1 MSAFVTDQF
10 RIFNAGNF
18 VDSVLDTNNSYYV
31 FLGLSN
37 PTSPSPG
44 FGRTSTWND
53 ASGPPN
59 PIDNFSYESQYGS
72 TSLFGKRVVGDNIR
86 RVVRKVEW
94 TKNTYYDMYRHDY
107 DANNKA
113 PNSGTGRLYDANYF
127 VVNSDY
133 NVYICIENGSSGVS
147 GTTTSKGNQS
157 EDEPTFTDLEPS
169 AAGTSNDGYIW
180 KFLFTISPSDIV
192 KFDSTEYIVVPNN
205 WATSTNSQIQSVREA
220 GDSTLNLN
228 QIKTVYIEDG
238 GKGYSANTTT
248 TVDIIGDGTGAKAS
262 VTSDGNGTI
271 TDIVVTAGGSGYSYG
286 MVNLGA
292 FGQPTGGF
300 PAGSVTAIPAKLIP
314 IIPPSRGHGYDIYK
328 ELGADRVLVYARFD
342 DSTKDF
348 PTDTKFAQV
357 GIVKNP
363 STYTSENTIFTGSQ
377 YSSLGAIKILDY
389 SSWDSTNLSIGST
402 ITQVLPDNAGTA
414 KGYIASYDKQSGVL
428 KYYQDRSLYY
438 QQTNNRNNQTD
449 YIGVGSDANSKQL
462 AFGTSGSIKFLST
475 PKPSDASVSVA
486 FTGSTMVDGT
496 REVDLGVYFTSGL
509 ANPEINKT
517 TGDVIYID
525 NRKEVTRDSR
535 QKEDIKIVLE
545 F

>member
-1 MSAFVTDQF
+1 MSAVVTDQF

-37 PTSPSPG
+37 PTTPNPG
-44 FGRTSTWND
+44 FGRTTTWNS

-59 PIDNFSYESQYGS
+59 PTDNFQYESQYGD
-72 TSLFGKRVVGDNIR
+72 TSLFGKRIVSNNIR

-94 TKNTYYDMYRHDY
+94 TENTYYDMYRHDY
-107 DANNKA
+107 SISNKA
-113 PNSGTGRLYDANYF
+113 PNSQTGRLYDANYF

-133 NVYICIENGSSGVS
+133 NVYICIENGSSGAPGS
-147 GTTTSKGNQS
+147 TSAKGNKS
-157 EDEPTFTDLEPS
+157 KDEPTFTDLEPS
-169 AAGTSNDGYIW
+169 AAGTSNDGFIW
-180 KFLFTISPSDIV
+180 KFLFSISPSDIV
-192 KFDSTEYIVVPNN
+192 KFDSTEYIVVPND
-205 WATSTNSQIQSVREA
+205 WATSTDSQIQNVRESA
-220 GDSTLNLN
+220 DSDIN
-228 QIKTVYIEDG
+228 QNQLKTVYIENGGSGYLNDTKTLPILGDGSG
-238 GKGYSANTTT
+238 GKVSIT
-248 TVDIIGDGTGAKAS
+248 TVGGV
-262 VTSDGNGTI
+262 VTSA
-271 TDIVVTAGGSGYSYG
+271 VVTAGGSGYSYG
-286 MVNLGA
+286 MVDLGPL
-292 FGQPTGGF
+292 QPSEF
-300 PAGSVTAIPAKLIP
+300 PVGSTTVYPAKLIP

-363 STYTSENTIFTGSQ
+363 TTYTNNNTIFTGSQ
-377 YSSLGAIKILDY
+377 YSSVGALKLDP
-389 SSWDSTNLSIGST
+389 STFDSTDLVIGSK
-402 ITQVLPDNAGTA
+402 ITQVQTTGNAKA
-414 KGYIASYDKQSGVL
+414 YVSSYDKQTGVL

-438 QQTNNRNNQTD
+438 QNNANHNNQID
-449 YIGVGSDANSKQL
+449 YIGVSSESKVL
-462 AFGTSGSIKFLST
+462 GFESTTSSIAFEGST
-475 PKPSDASVSVA
+475 PSDTNISIA
-486 FTGSTMVDGT
+486 FTGRTVTDGDK
-496 REVDLGVYFTSGL
+496 EIDLGVYFASGL

-535 QKEDIKIVLE
+535 QKEDIKIILE

>member
-53 ASGPPN
+53 AAGPPN

-133 NVYICIENGSSGVS
+133 NVYICIENGSSGADPD
-147 GTTTSKGNQS
+147 GQNSKY
-157 EDEPTFTDLEPS
+157 EPTSTDLEPFS
-169 AAGTSNDGYIW
+169 AGTDGYVW
-180 KFLFTISPSDIV
+180 KFLFSVSPSDIV

-205 WATSTNSQIQSVREA
+205 WETSTNSQIQGVREA
-220 GDSTLNLN
+220 GDSTVNFN
-228 QIKTVYIEDG
+228 QIKTVYVKNVGNGYKTVTAVSCNILGDGSG
-238 GKGYSANTTT
+238 GKVSVT
-248 TVDIIGDGTGAKAS
+248 TVAGK
-262 VTSDGNGTI
+262 I
-271 TDIVVTAGGSGYSYG
+271 TDVTVTAGGSGYTYG
-286 MVNLGA
+286 ILDLSLL
-292 FGQPTGGF
+292 QPTGTSPSTF
-300 PAGSVTAIPAKLIP
+300 AKLIP
-314 IIPPSRGHGYDIYK
+314 IIPPSRGHGYDVYK
-328 ELGADRVLVYARFD
+328 ELGADRVLIYARFD
-342 DSTKDF
+342 DSTRDF
-348 PTDTKFAQV
+348 PTDTTFSEV
-357 GIVKNP
+357 GLIKNP
-363 STYTSENTIFTGSQ
+363 STFSSKNTIFTGSQ
-377 YSSLGAIKILDY
+377 YSSLGAIKFG
-389 SSWDSTNLSIGST
+389 SSFDGSSISIGSS
-402 ITQVLPDNAGTA
+402 ITQARSDGNVARA
-414 KGYIASYDKQSGVL
+414 YVASFDKQTNVL
-428 KYYQDRSLYY
+428 KYYQDRSLYFG
-438 QQTNNRNNQTD
+438 NNVDQTD
-449 YIGVGSDANSKQL
+449 YIGVSTDSKVLGFEATTNSISF
-462 AFGTSGSIKFLST
+462 AAGG
-475 PKPSDASVSVA
+475 PSDTSPSIA
-486 FTGSTMVDGT
+486 FTGNTYTDGT
-496 REVDLGVYFTSGL
+496 KEIDLGVYFTSGL
-509 ANPEINKT
+509 ADPEINKT

-525 NRKEVTRDSR
+525 NRKSVTRDSR
-535 QKEDIKIVLE
+535 QKEDIKIILE